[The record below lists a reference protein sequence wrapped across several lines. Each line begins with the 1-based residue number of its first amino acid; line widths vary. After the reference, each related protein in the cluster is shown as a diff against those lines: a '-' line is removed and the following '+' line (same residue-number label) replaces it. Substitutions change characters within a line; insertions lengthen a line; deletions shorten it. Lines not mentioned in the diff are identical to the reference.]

1 VGAAVHTVAGRC
13 RTSDPARG
21 RDRWFIDE
29 TYVKV
34 AGKWRYV
41 HRAIDQFGQV
51 IDIYVSA
58 RRDGEAA
65 RRFFQHALVLTK
77 IVPCVVTTDRP
88 PVYPPVLDELAPQA
102 WHALSSMETTGSK
115 PTTASLSAAFGQC
128 VDSTRSDPRTANRPS
143 ACPDRATQQ
152 SQAGRRPQRS
162 TLGALSPGQC
172 HRRQAMLG
180 LCR

>member
-88 PVYPPVLDELAPQA
+88 PVYPPVLDELAPA
-102 WHALSSMETTGSK
+102 GMAL
-115 PTTASLSAAFGQC
+115 
-128 VDSTRSDPRTANRPS
+128 
-143 ACPDRATQQ
+143 
-152 SQAGRRPQRS
+152 
-162 TLGALSPGQC
+162 
-172 HRRQAMLG
+172 H
-180 LCR
+180 